1 MPYDPLFKYMN
12 SIPNSNPTSEQVN
25 ILNIY
30 NKITENEKNV
40 EFVMI
45 SLVREVQKDYNL
57 KLFVLPTKEQ

>member
-45 SLVREVQKDYNL
+45 SLVREV
-57 KLFVLPTKEQ
+57 